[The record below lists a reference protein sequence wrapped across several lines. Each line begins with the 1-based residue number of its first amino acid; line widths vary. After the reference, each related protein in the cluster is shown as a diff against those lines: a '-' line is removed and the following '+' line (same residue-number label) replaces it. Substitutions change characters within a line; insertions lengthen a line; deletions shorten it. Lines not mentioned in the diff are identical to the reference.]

1 MKKIFKNSFMA
12 LAVLALG
19 FSACTEEVEYTPVDA
34 PANDQV
40 YFSNTNSAKVELL
53 KEATSLEITLQ
64 RQTAGGELE
73 VPIIFDGDSLAKAL
87 CIAPDFVKFDSAATQ
102 ASYVIELNGL
112 SAFVDGADGS
122 GSGYDKFFNVSLAI
136 DDTLDL
142 YTTPYGDSAFAFEA
156 GVPAPWSE
164 WEEMSGTYNF
174 ALYVSGAYPIP
185 VYYREHM
192 LDDTRAQFLL
202 GTTAI
207 GVLSDITIEYNK
219 ATGMCQVPAG
229 QAFLTN
235 ATYGPVFVA
244 DLVNYPLVMKDAN
257 GNPVE
262 MTYEDYPCTYD
273 AETGL
278 FTLNLIYYVDASLG
292 SAASG
297 YFAYGVETIQL
308 DGFTQYDYSLIM
320 NYVGNYIDNAGTNNA
335 VINVAKGADVSQY
348 LMAVVSADEDA
359 NAAVQGMLKGTV
371 PCDTLTE
378 SGYYAYPMT
387 ESGAYKALAI
397 TFDANGEPCEAHST
411 DFEFWLAGDSNPWE
425 SLGYAM
431 YTEDC
436 LTTFFNVA
444 NETYPVE
451 VRQHKDY
458 PGLFR
463 VIHPYA
469 AYGADTSKEYFIEID
484 ATDPEAV
491 IIPGVYGTGLD
502 VGKGEVSLTSM
513 AYYYMATQGATKEDV
528 KDAGY
533 TGVLAENVITFPV
546 KGLLISMANYENG
559 GFYSSNVNGMFKLDM
574 SNMTAEYPEMPEDSE
589 ASEAPAAR
597 VSAERGVKNL
607 EGGIK
612 FGNRF
617 KKIDNSFLTPTDAVI
632 E

>member
-112 SAFVDGADGS
+112 SAFVDGKDGS

-136 DDTLDL
+136 DDTLGL
-142 YTTPYGDSAFAFEA
+142 YTTPYADATFAFEA

-164 WEEMSGTYNF
+164 WEELTGVYNF
-174 ALYVSGAYPIP
+174 SLYVSGAYPIP
-185 VYYREHM
+185 VLYREHL
-192 LDDTRAQFLL
+192 LDNTRAQFLL
-202 GTTAI
+202 GVSAI
-207 GVLSDITIEYNK
+207 GANEDITIEYNK
-219 ATGMCQVPAG
+219 ETNACQVG
-229 QAFLTN
+229 IHYFLDN
-235 ATYGPVFVA
+235 ANYGPVFVSDFPHNPF
-244 DLVNYPLVMKDAN
+244 DLN
-257 GNPVE
+257 GDGFRE
-262 MTYEDYPCTYD
+262 TYEDNPCTYD
-273 AETGL
+273 PETGL
-278 FTLNLIYYVDASLG
+278 FTLNLVYFVYTGLG
-292 SAASG
+292 SSASG
-297 YFAYGVETIQL
+297 TFGTGKETIQL
-308 DGFTQYDYSLIM
+308 DGFTQYDYSFSM
-320 NYVGNYIDNAGTNNA
+320 QFKGHYVDNNGTDNA
-335 VINVAKGADVSQY
+335 VISVSKGVDVTKY
-348 LMAVVSADEDA
+348 LMTVISADEDA
-359 NAAVQGMLKGTV
+359 NETINGMLAGTV
-371 PCDTLTE
+371 ACDTLTQ
-378 SGYYAYPMT
+378 SGYYAYPIT
-387 ESGAYKALAI
+387 ASGNYVALAI
-397 TFDANGEPCEAHST
+397 TYDANEEALEAHAT
-411 DFEFWLAGDSNPWE
+411 EFEFWAVGEENPWE

-436 LTTFFNVA
+436 LTTFFNVE

-502 VGKGEVSLTSM
+502 VGYGEVSLSSV
-513 AYYYMATQGATKEDV
+513 AYYYMATEGATKEDV
-528 KDAGY
+528 KDSGY

-546 KGLLISMANYENG
+546 KGLMISMADYQDG
-559 GFYSSNVNGMFKLDM
+559 GFYSSNINGMFKLDM
-574 SNMTAEYPEMPEDSE
+574 SNMTAEYPEMPEDSEDSE

-617 KKIDNSFLTPTDAVI
+617 KKIDNSFLTPTEFPLAD
-632 E
+632 